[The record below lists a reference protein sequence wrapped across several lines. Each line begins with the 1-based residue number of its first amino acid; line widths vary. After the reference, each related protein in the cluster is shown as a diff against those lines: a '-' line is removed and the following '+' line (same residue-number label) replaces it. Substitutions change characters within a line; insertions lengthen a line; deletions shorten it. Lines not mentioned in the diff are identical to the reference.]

1 MLLLLQF
8 FPSDILAHIIPPCSS
23 SPTSLLSMT
32 LSIYFNDLTS
42 LVAVSICVKHS
53 FDYERILHY
62 ARVITAE
69 GRPHICVRDKM
80 VDTIYQLYSTR
91 YNLHKHAY
99 QHPVAL
105 GVALMVEDAIVMA
118 SDSLKICGK
127 SIVKCLNDM
136 EAYTNLHDGIFYLIR
151 DSNDWRL
158 EEARQL
164 LKRIE
169 ERKLYQR
176 VAHATYKKDECQPST
191 ADLEE
196 ELESCIPGR
205 KFKLV
210 FRQRDFGKK
219 IENPVKFIKFYAKRE
234 LNRVQPWKDNSLLFP
249 NDFMDETVSAYCISG
264 VVNSEVFD
272 EAERIFREHGL
283 KVSNLHD

>member
-1 MLLLLQF
+1 MDYLLRDSHYLG
-8 FPSDILAHIIPPCSS
+8 
-23 SPTSLLSMT
+23 
-32 LSIYFNDLTS
+32 
-42 LVAVSICVKHS
+42 VKHS

-62 ARVITAE
+62 ARVITDE

-105 GVALMVEDAIVMA
+105 GVALMVEEAIVTA
-118 SDSLKICGK
+118 STSLKICGK
-127 SIVKCLNDM
+127 SIVECLDDM
-136 EAYTNLHDGIFYLIR
+136 EAYTNLHDGIFTCYLQIAFMLSLLYFSQIR
-151 DSNDWRL
+151 DSNDPRL

-191 ADLEE
+191 ADLEK
-196 ELESCIPGR
+196 ELENRIP
-205 KFKLV
+205 
-210 FRQRDFGKK
+210 
-219 IENPVKFIKFYAKRE
+219 
-234 LNRVQPWKDNSLLFP
+234 W
-249 NDFMDETVSAYCISG
+249 
-264 VVNSEVFD
+264 
-272 EAERIFREHGL
+272 
-283 KVSNLHD
+283 